1 MRVDSSLH
9 IHRDGDV
16 FQGIALGDPFMHVL
30 DVHKRHDRFV
40 LYCLVSVS
48 GTKTTPRMQKQP
60 QAYSIRLVFL
70 RRAFAAFSGTTAT
83 KRSAC
88 IAARSTR
95 ANGCLEEAS
104 RLL

>member
-60 QAYSIRLVFL
+60 QAYSMRIVLL
-70 RRAFAAFSGTTAT
+70 RCAFAAFSGTTDT

-95 ANGCLEEAS
+95 ANGCLEDS
-104 RLL
+104 

>member
-16 FQGIALGDPFMHVL
+16 FQGKALGDPFMHVL
-30 DVHKRHDRFV
+30 DVHKRYDRFV

-60 QAYSIRLVFL
+60 QAYSIRVVFL
-70 RRAFAAFSGTTAT
+70 RCALAAFSGTTDT

>member
-60 QAYSIRLVFL
+60 QAYSMRVVFCAVLSLRSRAQQIPNAALV
-70 RRAFAAFSGTTAT
+70 
-83 KRSAC
+83 
-88 IAARSTR
+88 
-95 ANGCLEEAS
+95 
-104 RLL
+104 

>member
-60 QAYSIRLVFL
+60 QAYSMRIVLL
-70 RRAFAAFSGTTAT
+70 RCAFAAFSGTTDT

>member
-16 FQGIALGDPFMHVL
+16 FQGKALGDPFMHVL
-30 DVHKRHDRFV
+30 DVHKRYDRFV

-48 GTKTTPRMQKQP
+48 GTKTTPRMQKKP
-60 QAYSIRLVFL
+60 QAYSIRVVFL
-70 RRAFAAFSGTTAT
+70 RCAFAAFSGTTDT

-88 IAARSTR
+88 VPARYTHE
-95 ANGCLEEAS
+95 NGFLKHLHKC
-104 RLL
+104 R

>member
-9 IHRDGDV
+9 IHRDRDV

-60 QAYSIRLVFL
+60 QAYSIRVVFL
-70 RRAFAAFSGTTAT
+70 RCAFAAFSGTTDT

-104 RLL
+104 RVL